1 MRANVNDN
9 MRRHCDACGI
19 ALNDNPYALL
29 RDPASN
35 GACCEGCARLGDE
48 GTLLC
53 DGCLKAV
60 GYANLWAGVFGWP
73 YDLTWHLDDMCA
85 QRLWDVRWMPDRMTV
100 AEAECWN
107 EYERRRDRTLVNRDE
122 WDPRA
127 FHLRDPNTDPQLAR
141 AMTESLGL
149 DYDRRTMRRFRQYHG
164 IRWDETDADTAR
176 RLLGDA

>member
-1 MRANVNDN
+1 MRANVND

-19 ALNDNPYALL
+19 ALDNTPYALL
-29 RDPASN
+29 RDPTLN

-53 DGCLKAV
+53 DCCLKVV
-60 GYANLWAGVFGWP
+60 GYTNLWASVFSWP

-85 QRLWDVRWMPDRMTV
+85 QRLWDAQWMPDRMTV

-107 EYERRRDRTLVNRDE
+107 EYERRRDHTLVNRDE

-127 FHLRDPNTDPQLAR
+127 FHLRDPNTDPQLAQ
-141 AMTESLGL
+141 AMIESLGL
-149 DYDRRTMRRFRQYHG
+149 DYDRRTISRFRQYQHT
-164 IRWDETDADTAR
+164 RWDETESNEAY

>member
-1 MRANVNDN
+1 MNDT
-9 MRRHCDACGI
+9 RTRCDACGVELGDGPR
-19 ALNDNPYALL
+19 ALFRNPSL
-29 RDPASN
+29 R
-35 GACCEGCARLGDE
+35 GCCEECAQLGDE

-53 DGCLKAV
+53 GGCARAV
-60 GYANLWAGVFGWP
+60 GYADLWGTVFGRP

-85 QRLWDVRWMPDRMTV
+85 QRLWDARWMPDRMTV

-122 WDPRA
+122 WDSRA
-127 FHLRDPNTDPQLAR
+127 FHLRDPNTDPQLAQ

-149 DYDRRTMRRFRQYHG
+149 DYGRRTMNRLRQHQD

-176 RLLGDA
+176 QLLGDA